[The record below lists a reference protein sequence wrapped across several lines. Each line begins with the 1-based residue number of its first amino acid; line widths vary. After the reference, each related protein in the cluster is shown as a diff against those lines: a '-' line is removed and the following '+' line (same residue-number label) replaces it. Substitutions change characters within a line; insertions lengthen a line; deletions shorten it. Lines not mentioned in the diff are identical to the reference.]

1 MSNDG
6 NEDDKLAVLRRF
18 PLAHVRFA
26 PADPVDD
33 TGRQPHNEHGN
44 PVGTRHGTLT
54 RSYPYVCS
62 TYSIYP
68 IFTCIF
74 GNFFQRIY
82 EVTLWWIRK
91 E

>member
-44 PVGTRHGTLT
+44 PVGTRLLTLLW
-54 RSYPYVCS
+54 YY
-62 TYSIYP
+62 TYKQSLA
-68 IFTCIF
+68 TCP
-74 GNFFQRIY
+74 
-82 EVTLWWIRK
+82 RK